1 MKRLGEE
8 MRNSK
13 FYSLTRLKCLKLE
26 YFNTQRD
33 NLTLFWLPRAQNAS
47 REASM
52 YYTYKAAFKDD
63 KDLVRRLKLVSR
75 CGSRPSKDDARKTE
89 VLTELETM

>member
-1 MKRLGEE
+1 MKRMGDE

-52 YYTYKAAFKDD
+52 YYRLQGGLQRRQGPGTKVKASIAM
-63 KDLVRRLKLVSR
+63 RE
-75 CGSRPSKDDARKTE
+75 PS
-89 VLTELETM
+89 